1 MDNMERP
8 ESFIELG
15 IQAELVEA
23 LAKEGIVQPT
33 EIQKITIPLI
43 LSNRDV
49 AGQSETGSGKTLA
62 YLLPVVQKIDH
73 NKRENQ
79 VLILTPTHELALQVQ
94 RQIQDLSRHLA
105 AMITSA
111 AIIGNVNIARQIEKL
126 KEKPH
131 IIVGSAGRILELIQK
146 RKISAQSLKT
156 IVLDEADQLLDER
169 NIQTVKA
176 VLKTAYKDSQI
187 LLFSATLSQDAIG
200 QAAGFLKDPAVQR
213 MTMKAMVVP
222 TIIHQHFM
230 CEQRDKLELLRK
242 LVRHLEPGRALIF
255 INRTEEIEKTV
266 ERLSYHG
273 LDAVAISGASQKE
286 NRRQAMADFRAGKT
300 QLLVASDLAARG
312 LDIKNITHIFNLDI
326 PEEPQLYLHRVG
338 RTGRAGQSG
347 MAVSLV
353 TQRELPLL
361 HKIENNLKIS
371 IPLRRLSFGKVLGE
385 EEQKGQQTKT
395 RTKAG
400 VGAKTETKGK
410 TKIEAKAKAKTE
422 AKAKAKT
429 GTKAKTK
436 PHKSKS
442 QLYK

>member
-8 ESFIELG
+8 ESFQELG

-23 LAKEGIVQPT
+23 LEKEGIVQPT
-33 EIQKITIPLI
+33 EIQKLTIPLI

-49 AGQSETGSGKTLA
+49 AGQSETGAGKTLA
-62 YLLPVVQKIDH
+62 YLLPVLQKIDR

-79 VLILTPTHELALQVQ
+79 VLVLTPTHELALQVQ

-105 AMITSA
+105 ATITSA

-187 LLFSATLSQDAIG
+187 LLFSATLSQDAIE

-213 MTMKAMVVP
+213 ITMKATVVP

-255 INRTEEIEKTV
+255 INKTEEIEKTV

-347 MAVSLV
+347 VAVSLV

-361 HKIENNLKIS
+361 HKIENSLKIS
-371 IPLRRLSFGKVLGE
+371 IPLRRLSFGKVIGE
-385 EEQKGQQTKT
+385 KEEKGQQTRT

-400 VGAKTETKGK
+400 AGTKTETK
-410 TKIEAKAKAKTE
+410 AKAKPEAKTKTE
-422 AKAKAKT
+422 AKAKTKT
-429 GTKAKTK
+429 GVKAKTK
-436 PHKSKS
+436 PHKAKA

>member
-8 ESFIELG
+8 ESFQELG

-33 EIQKITIPLI
+33 EIQKSTIPLI
-43 LSNRDV
+43 LNNRDV

-62 YLLPVVQKIDH
+62 YLLPVLQKIDR

-79 VLILTPTHELALQVQ
+79 VLVLTPTHELALQVQ

-105 AMITSA
+105 ATITSA

-169 NIQTVKA
+169 NIQAVKA

-187 LLFSATLSQDAIG
+187 LLFSATLSQDAIE

-213 MTMKAMVVP
+213 ITMKATVVP

-255 INRTEEIEKTV
+255 INKTEEIEKTV

-347 MAVSLV
+347 VAVSLV

-361 HKIENNLKIS
+361 HKIENSLKIS
-371 IPLRRLSFGKVLGE
+371 IPLRRLSFGKVISEKE
-385 EEQKGQQTKT
+385 EKGQQTRT

-400 VGAKTETKGK
+400 AGTKTETK
-410 TKIEAKAKAKTE
+410 AKAKPEAKTKTE
-422 AKAKAKT
+422 AKAKTKT
-429 GTKAKTK
+429 GVKAKTK
-436 PHKSKS
+436 PHKAKA

>member
-1 MDNMERP
+1 M
-8 ESFIELG
+8 
-15 IQAELVEA
+15 EA
-23 LAKEGIVQPT
+23 LEKEGIVQPT
-33 EIQKITIPLI
+33 EIQKLTIPLI

-62 YLLPVVQKIDH
+62 YLLPVLQKIDR

-79 VLILTPTHELALQVQ
+79 VLVLTPTHELALQVQ

-105 AMITSA
+105 ATITSA

-187 LLFSATLSQDAIG
+187 LLFSATLSQDAIE

-213 MTMKAMVVP
+213 ITMKATVVP

-255 INRTEEIEKTV
+255 INKTEEIEKTV

-347 MAVSLV
+347 VAVSLV

-361 HKIENNLKIS
+361 HKIENSLKIS
-371 IPLRRLSFGKVLGE
+371 IPLRRLSFGKVIGE
-385 EEQKGQQTKT
+385 KEEKGQQTRT

-400 VGAKTETKGK
+400 AGTKTETK
-410 TKIEAKAKAKTE
+410 AKAKPEAKTKTE
-422 AKAKAKT
+422 AKAKTKT
-429 GTKAKTK
+429 GVKAKTK
-436 PHKSKS
+436 PHKAKA

>member
-1 MDNMERP
+1 
-8 ESFIELG
+8 
-15 IQAELVEA
+15 
-23 LAKEGIVQPT
+23 
-33 EIQKITIPLI
+33 
-43 LSNRDV
+43 
-49 AGQSETGSGKTLA
+49 
-62 YLLPVVQKIDH
+62 
-73 NKRENQ
+73 
-79 VLILTPTHELALQVQ
+79 LALQVQ

-105 AMITSA
+105 ATITSA

-187 LLFSATLSQDAIG
+187 LLFSATLSQDAIE

-213 MTMKAMVVP
+213 ITMKATVVP

-255 INRTEEIEKTV
+255 INKTEEIEKTV

-347 MAVSLV
+347 VAVSLV

-361 HKIENNLKIS
+361 HKIENSLKIS
-371 IPLRRLSFGKVLGE
+371 IPLRRLSFGKVISEKE
-385 EEQKGQQTKT
+385 EKGQQTRT

-400 VGAKTETKGK
+400 AGTKTETK
-410 TKIEAKAKAKTE
+410 AKAKPEAKTKTE
-422 AKAKAKT
+422 AKAKTKT
-429 GTKAKTK
+429 GVKAKTK
-436 PHKSKS
+436 PHKAKA

>member
-8 ESFIELG
+8 ESFQELG

-33 EIQKITIPLI
+33 EIQKSTIPLI

-62 YLLPVVQKIDH
+62 YLLPVVQKIDR

-105 AMITSA
+105 ATITST

-126 KEKPH
+126 KEKPY

-156 IVLDEADQLLDER
+156 IVLDEADQLLDEK

-187 LLFSATLSQDAIG
+187 LLFSATLSQDALG

-213 MTMKAMVVP
+213 MTMKATVVP

-255 INRTEEIEKTV
+255 INKTEEIEKTV

-273 LDAVAISGASQKE
+273 LDAVTISGASQKE

-353 TQRELPLL
+353 TQRELSLL
-361 HKIENNLKIS
+361 RKIENNLKIS
-371 IPLRRLSFGKVLGE
+371 IPLRRLSFGKVISEKE
-385 EEQKGQQTKT
+385 EKEQKEQQTKT
-395 RTKAG
+395 RTRTRAG
-400 VGAKTETKGK
+400 AKTKTNRKTETK
-410 TKIEAKAKAKTE
+410 
-422 AKAKAKT
+422 
-429 GTKAKTK
+429 TKAKSETKAKIKPKSK
-436 PHKSKS
+436 PHKAKS
-442 QLYK
+442 QLHK

>member
-8 ESFIELG
+8 ESFQELG

-23 LAKEGIVQPT
+23 LAREGIVQPT
-33 EIQKITIPLI
+33 EIQKSTIPLI

-62 YLLPVVQKIDH
+62 YLLPVVQKIDR

-105 AMITSA
+105 ATITSA

-187 LLFSATLSQDAIG
+187 LLFSATLSQDALE

-213 MTMKAMVVP
+213 ITMKATVVP
-222 TIIHQHFM
+222 TIIHQYFI

-255 INRTEEIEKTV
+255 INKTEEIEKTV

-273 LDAVAISGASQKE
+273 LDAVTLSGASQKE

-347 MAVSLV
+347 VAVSLV

-361 HKIENNLKIS
+361 HKIENSLKIS
-371 IPLRRLSFGKVLGE
+371 IPLRRLSFGKVISEKE
-385 EEQKGQQTKT
+385 EKGQQTRT

-400 VGAKTETKGK
+400 AGTKTETK
-410 TKIEAKAKAKTE
+410 AKAKPEAKTKTE
-422 AKAKAKT
+422 AKAKTKT
-429 GTKAKTK
+429 GVKAKTK
-436 PHKSKS
+436 PHKAKA

>member
-8 ESFIELG
+8 ESFQELG

-33 EIQKITIPLI
+33 EIQKSTIPLI
-43 LSNRDV
+43 LNNRDV

-62 YLLPVVQKIDH
+62 YLLPVLQKIDR

-79 VLILTPTHELALQVQ
+79 VLVLTPTHELALQVQ

-105 AMITSA
+105 ATITSA

-187 LLFSATLSQDAIG
+187 LLFSATLSQDAIE

-213 MTMKAMVVP
+213 ITMKATVVP

-255 INRTEEIEKTV
+255 INKTEEIEKTV

-347 MAVSLV
+347 VAVSLV

-361 HKIENNLKIS
+361 HKIENSLKIS
-371 IPLRRLSFGKVLGE
+371 IPLRRLSFGKVIGE
-385 EEQKGQQTKT
+385 KEEKGQQTRT

-400 VGAKTETKGK
+400 AGTKTETK
-410 TKIEAKAKAKTE
+410 AKAKPEAKTKTE
-422 AKAKAKT
+422 AKAKTKT
-429 GTKAKTK
+429 GVKAKTK
-436 PHKSKS
+436 PHKAKA

>member
-8 ESFIELG
+8 ESFQELG

-33 EIQKITIPLI
+33 EIQKSTIPLI
-43 LSNRDV
+43 LNNRDV

-62 YLLPVVQKIDH
+62 YLLPVLQKIDR

-79 VLILTPTHELALQVQ
+79 VLVLTPTHELALQVQ

-105 AMITSA
+105 ATITSA

-187 LLFSATLSQDAIG
+187 LLFSATLSQDAIE

-213 MTMKAMVVP
+213 ITMKATVVP

-255 INRTEEIEKTV
+255 INKTEEIEKTV

-347 MAVSLV
+347 VAVSLV

-361 HKIENNLKIS
+361 HKIENSLKIS
-371 IPLRRLSFGKVLGE
+371 IPSRRLSFGKVISEKE
-385 EEQKGQQTKT
+385 EKGQQTRT

-400 VGAKTETKGK
+400 AGTKTETK
-410 TKIEAKAKAKTE
+410 AKAKPEAKTKTE
-422 AKAKAKT
+422 AKAKTKT
-429 GTKAKTK
+429 GVKAKTK
-436 PHKSKS
+436 PHKAKA

>member
-8 ESFIELG
+8 ESFQELG

-33 EIQKITIPLI
+33 EIQKSTIPLI

-62 YLLPVVQKIDH
+62 YLLPVLQKIDS

-131 IIVGSAGRILELIQK
+131 IIVGSAGRILELIKK

-156 IVLDEADQLLDER
+156 IVLDEADQLLDEK

-187 LLFSATLSQDAIG
+187 LLFSATLSQDAIR

-213 MTMKAMVVP
+213 MTMKAKVVP
-222 TIIHQHFM
+222 TIIHQHFI

-255 INRTEEIEKTV
+255 INKTEEIEKTV

-347 MAVSLV
+347 VAVSLV

-361 HKIENNLKIS
+361 HKIENSLKIS
-371 IPLRRLSFGKVLGE
+371 IPLRRLSFGKVIGE
-385 EEQKGQQTKT
+385 KEQETRT

-400 VGAKTETKGK
+400 AGAGAKTKTKDK
-410 TKIEAKAKAKTE
+410 TKIE

-436 PHKSKS
+436 PNKSKS
-442 QLYK
+442 QPYK

>member
-8 ESFIELG
+8 ESFQELG

-33 EIQKITIPLI
+33 EIQKSTIPLI
-43 LSNRDV
+43 LNNRDV

-62 YLLPVVQKIDH
+62 YLLPVLQKIDR

-79 VLILTPTHELALQVQ
+79 VLVLTPTHELALQVQ

-105 AMITSA
+105 ATITSA

-187 LLFSATLSQDAIG
+187 LLFSATLSQDAIE

-213 MTMKAMVVP
+213 ITMKATVVP

-255 INRTEEIEKTV
+255 INKTEEIEKTV

-347 MAVSLV
+347 VAVSLV

-361 HKIENNLKIS
+361 HKIENSLKIS
-371 IPLRRLSFGKVLGE
+371 IPLRRLSFGKVISEKE
-385 EEQKGQQTKT
+385 EKGQQTRT

-400 VGAKTETKGK
+400 AGTKTETK
-410 TKIEAKAKAKTE
+410 AKAKPEAKTKTE
-422 AKAKAKT
+422 AKAKTKT
-429 GTKAKTK
+429 GVKAKTK
-436 PHKSKS
+436 PHKAKA

>member
-8 ESFIELG
+8 ESFQELG

-33 EIQKITIPLI
+33 EIQKSTIPLI

-62 YLLPVVQKIDH
+62 YLLPVLQKIDS

-79 VLILTPTHELALQVQ
+79 VLVLTPTHELALQVQ

-105 AMITSA
+105 ATITSA

-187 LLFSATLSQDAIG
+187 LLFSATLSQDAIE

-213 MTMKAMVVP
+213 ITMKATVVP

-255 INRTEEIEKTV
+255 INKTEEIEKTV

-347 MAVSLV
+347 VAVSLV

-361 HKIENNLKIS
+361 HKIENSLKIS
-371 IPLRRLSFGKVLGE
+371 IPLRRLSFGKVISEKE
-385 EEQKGQQTKT
+385 EKGQQTRT

-400 VGAKTETKGK
+400 AGTKTETK
-410 TKIEAKAKAKTE
+410 AKAKPEAKTKTE
-422 AKAKAKT
+422 AKAKTKT
-429 GTKAKTK
+429 GVKAKTK
-436 PHKSKS
+436 PHKAKA

>member
-8 ESFIELG
+8 ESFQELG

-23 LAKEGIVQPT
+23 LEKEGIVQPT
-33 EIQKITIPLI
+33 EIQKLTIPLI

-62 YLLPVVQKIDH
+62 YLLPVLQKIDR

-79 VLILTPTHELALQVQ
+79 VLVLTPTHELALQVQ

-105 AMITSA
+105 ATITSA

-187 LLFSATLSQDAIG
+187 LLFSATLSQDAIE

-213 MTMKAMVVP
+213 ITMKATVVP

-255 INRTEEIEKTV
+255 INKTEEIEKTV

-347 MAVSLV
+347 VAVSLV

-361 HKIENNLKIS
+361 HKIENSLKIS
-371 IPLRRLSFGKVLGE
+371 IPLRRLSFGKVIGE
-385 EEQKGQQTKT
+385 KEEKGQQTRT

-400 VGAKTETKGK
+400 AGTKTETK
-410 TKIEAKAKAKTE
+410 AKAKPEAKTKTE
-422 AKAKAKT
+422 AKAKTKT
-429 GTKAKTK
+429 GVKAKTK
-436 PHKSKS
+436 PHKAKA

>member
-8 ESFIELG
+8 ESFQELG

-23 LAKEGIVQPT
+23 LAKEEIVQPT
-33 EIQKITIPLI
+33 EIQKSTIPLI

-62 YLLPVVQKIDH
+62 YLLPVLQKIDR

-79 VLILTPTHELALQVQ
+79 VLVLTPTHELALQVQ

-105 AMITSA
+105 ATITSA

-187 LLFSATLSQDAIG
+187 LLFSATLSQDAIE

-213 MTMKAMVVP
+213 ITMKATVVP

-255 INRTEEIEKTV
+255 INKTEEIEKTV

-347 MAVSLV
+347 VAISLV

-361 HKIENNLKIS
+361 HKIENSLKIS
-371 IPLRRLSFGKVLGE
+371 IPLRRLSFGKVIGE
-385 EEQKGQQTKT
+385 KEQKGQQTRT

-400 VGAKTETKGK
+400 TGAKPET
-410 TKIEAKAKAKTE
+410 KAKAKPE
-422 AKAKAKT
+422 AKTKT
-429 GTKAKTK
+429 GVKAKTK
-436 PHKSKS
+436 PHKAKA

>member
-8 ESFIELG
+8 ESFQELG

-33 EIQKITIPLI
+33 EIQKSTIPLI

-62 YLLPVVQKIDH
+62 YLLPVLQKIDR

-79 VLILTPTHELALQVQ
+79 VLVLTPTHELALQVQ

-105 AMITSA
+105 ATITSA

-187 LLFSATLSQDAIG
+187 LLFSATLSQDAIE

-213 MTMKAMVVP
+213 ITMKATVVP

-255 INRTEEIEKTV
+255 INKTEEIEKTV

-347 MAVSLV
+347 VAVSLV

-361 HKIENNLKIS
+361 HKIENSLKIS
-371 IPLRRLSFGKVLGE
+371 IPLRRLSFGKVISEKE
-385 EEQKGQQTKT
+385 EKGQQTRT

-400 VGAKTETKGK
+400 AGTKTETK
-410 TKIEAKAKAKTE
+410 AKAKPEAKTKTE
-422 AKAKAKT
+422 AKAKTKT
-429 GTKAKTK
+429 GVKAKTK
-436 PHKSKS
+436 PHKAKA

>member
-33 EIQKITIPLI
+33 EIQKLTIPLI

-62 YLLPVVQKIDH
+62 YLLPVLQKLDR

-105 AMITSA
+105 ATITSA

-200 QAAGFLKDPAVQR
+200 QAAGFLKDPAIQR
-213 MTMKAMVVP
+213 MTMKATVVP

-242 LVRHLEPGRALIF
+242 LVRHLEPARALIF
-255 INRTEEIEKTV
+255 INKTEEIEKTV

-286 NRRQAMADFRAGKT
+286 NRRQAMADFRTGKT

-347 MAVSLV
+347 MAISLV
-353 TQRELPLL
+353 TQGELPLL
-361 HKIENNLKIS
+361 HKIENSLKIS
-371 IPLRRLSFGKVLGE
+371 ILLQRLSFGKVIGE
-385 EEQKGQQTKT
+385 KEQKGQQTKT

-400 VGAKTETKGK
+400 SGT
-410 TKIEAKAKAKTE
+410 KTE
-422 AKAKAKT
+422 AKTKTEAGTKAKT
-429 GTKAKTK
+429 KAGVKAKTK
-436 PHKSKS
+436 PHKLKS